1 LHAGSQSIAFL
12 DVRGLRTRYPF
23 IAMVRQADLLSLI
36 VAEANQ
42 WPTFRVITGAR
53 AEALL
58 QNERGQVHGVRYRAR
73 DGTHDVQAKL
83 VVGADGRFSRVRTL
97 AQLRPIRTAPAF
109 DLLWFRVPREP
120 SDRGGGVYLG
130 RRGWLVLLNRG
141 TAWQVAYSLPKG
153 GFAALRGAGLEEL
166 DRSVSEM
173 APWLAGRAGAVRTW
187 QETGLLSVE
196 VNHVRQWYR
205 PGVLLIGDA
214 AHTMSPVAGVGISLA
229 IQDAVVA
236 ANVLAAPLR
245 RGSPGL
251 AELAEIQRRRE
262 WPIRIVQAYQGL
274 MHRWLAHEQTRQTPS
289 VPRALRLHAQV
300 APLRDLVARVFGLGV
315 WPVRLEV

>member
-1 LHAGSQSIAFL
+1 VL
-12 DVRGLRTRYPF
+12 
-23 IAMVRQADLLSLI
+23 VRQAELLELI
-36 VAEANQ
+36 VAEASSL
-42 WPTFRVITGAR
+42 PTFRLISGAR
-53 AEALL
+53 AEALIHDE
-58 QNERGQVHGVRYRAR
+58 QSQIRGVRYRTRGGSYDLRAR
-73 DGTHDVQAKL
+73 L
-83 VVGADGRFSRVRTL
+83 VVGADGRFSRLRAL
-97 AQLRPIRTAPAF
+97 AQLRPVRTAPVF

-153 GFAALRGAGLEEL
+153 GFAALRGAGLGEL

-173 APWLAGRAGAVRTW
+173 APWLAGRAEAVRSW
-187 QETGLLSVE
+187 QETSLLSVE

-205 PGVLLIGDA
+205 PGLLLIGDA

-245 RGSPGL
+245 RGSIEVADL
-251 AELAEIQRRRE
+251 ARIQRRRE

-274 MHRWLAHEQTRQTPS
+274 MHRWLAHEQTSQTPS
-289 VPRALRLHAQV
+289 VPLALRLHAQV
-300 APLRDLVARVFGLGV
+300 APLRDVVARVFGLGV